1 VIGARMSRH
10 APWLAAILTGTA
22 LAAAVAVVPMAA
34 RAQATQPQ
42 TRAADAADVGTRL
55 IQISQIDPKGGLVG
69 TPNEVACPPSG
80 CQTIIDLTI
89 AALPEPFLFSVE
101 FVGSGAY
108 VTLAPR
114 SIAISEVLEFG
125 EGHKGPIFVPLR
137 GRDRQLVSMA
147 FIIVRS
153 ATLRALEPD
162 NNADV
167 LASGRVFNRK
177 RYPDLTLRVTFSPP
191 GA

>member
-1 VIGARMSRH
+1 MGAPMSRH

-22 LAAAVAVVPMAA
+22 LVAVAPAAA
-34 RAQATQPQ
+34 RAQATRTPP
-42 TRAADAADVGTRL
+42 ADADAIAGTRL
-55 IQISQIDPKGGLVG
+55 IQVSQIDPKGGLIG
-69 TPNEVACPPSG
+69 APNEVACPPSG
-80 CQTIIDLTI
+80 CQTIIDLTT

-101 FVGSGAY
+101 FVGRGAY
-108 VTLAPR
+108 VTLSPR
-114 SIAISEVLEFG
+114 SIATAEVLEFS
-125 EGHKGPIFVPLR
+125 EGHTGPIFVPLH

-162 NNADV
+162 KGADV

-177 RYPDLTLRVTFSPP
+177 RYPDLTLRVIFSPP